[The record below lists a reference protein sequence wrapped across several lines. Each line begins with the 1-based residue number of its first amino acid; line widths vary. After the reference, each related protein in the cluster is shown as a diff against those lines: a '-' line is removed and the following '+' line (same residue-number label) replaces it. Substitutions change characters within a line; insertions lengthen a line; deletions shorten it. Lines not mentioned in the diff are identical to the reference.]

1 MLEDYRAGLGV
12 DREADEA
19 DRTAGRRIGCPT
31 LVVTALRDDPELVYA
46 DDPVSIWRAWA
57 DDVRGAT
64 IDCGHH
70 MSEEA
75 PDELTAIL
83 MDFL

>member
-1 MLEDYRAGLGV
+1 MRPTAP
-12 DREADEA
+12 
-19 DRTAGRRIGCPT
+19 TAGKSCAPHSIAW
-31 LVVTALRDDPELVYA
+31 ALRDDTELLY
-46 DDPVSIWRAWA
+46 DDPVAIWSRWA

-75 PDELTAIL
+75 PAELAAL
-83 MDFL
+83 LLDFFTS